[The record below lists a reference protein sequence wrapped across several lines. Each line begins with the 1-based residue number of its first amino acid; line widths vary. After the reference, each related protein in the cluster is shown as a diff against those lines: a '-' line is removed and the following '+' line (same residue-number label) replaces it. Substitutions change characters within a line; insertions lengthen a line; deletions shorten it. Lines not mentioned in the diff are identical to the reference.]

1 MSDLSARVKD
11 MAAHT
16 FGTWNW
22 QKNWQAPLLIKDEE
36 GG

>member
-1 MSDLSARVKD
+1 MHVTEKRVKA

-22 QKNWQAPLLIKDEE
+22 QKNWQAPLLIEDP
-36 GG
+36 